1 VVRVQGCGFVGLDGG
16 AILVTAQGTLDVASC
31 EFRRNRADAG
41 GAVRI
46 AAFGGGTASFAN
58 ATFEGNTALEK
69 GGALQVDAGVVVL
82 RTGTLFKDN
91 RVADGASSEY
101 SQSIRFSGG
110 QLRYE
115 LPAPRAHW
123 VFIPDGS
130 NTSTIALGAI
140 DADYPF
146 PCAAGVFGTSTEA
159 HVQSSPLC
167 QGQCPGGY
175 YCPGAT
181 SVPQLCP
188 VHVYCPAGSS
198 MPTPCG
204 EGTAGKES
212 GLVSAAQCTACTD
225 GFWCSAGIEI
235 PCEKGYYADSL
246 PPKQRISQAICLS
259 CPAFST
265 TAAQGSADIT
275 QCLVECGPSS
285 PKLDCPLPAYH
296 HPCAAHRSAT
306 RASIRVR
313 PTGLCTARAT
323 VCVVLL
329 AQRAIRLA

>member
-1 VVRVQGCGFVGLDGG
+1 MRVQRCRFVDLQGG

-46 AAFGGGTASFAN
+46 AAFGGGAASFAN

-82 RTGTLFKDN
+82 RGGTLFKGN

-130 NTSTIALGAI
+130 NTSSIALGAI

-146 PCAAGVFGTSTEA
+146 PCSAGVFGTSMEA

-175 YCPGAT
+175 HCPGAT
-181 SVPQLCP
+181 SAPQLCP

-212 GLVSAAQCTACTD
+212 GLVSAAQCSACTD

-246 PPKQRISQAICLS
+246 SPKQRTSQAICLS

-275 QCLVECGPSS
+275 QCLVECG
-285 PKLDCPLPAYH
+285 LQ
-296 HPCAAHRSAT
+296 T
-306 RASIRVR
+306 
-313 PTGLCTARAT
+313 
-323 VCVVLL
+323 
-329 AQRAIRLA
+329 